1 MIFLYPEWCLS
12 FSVSFINSSKRFQK
26 IFYLGKCGPLWMT
39 NKAWWSKFITLTT
52 GMDVKQDKRKR
63 FFDIFYA
70 VELFLQTLTK
80 LPIKSSY
87 KIDDLIQQSF
97 CKGVAIVYPSLV
109 SCGPTFDS
117 QVHASF
123 MIYFFFN

>member
-1 MIFLYPEWCLS
+1 
-12 FSVSFINSSKRFQK
+12 
-26 IFYLGKCGPLWMT
+26 
-39 NKAWWSKFITLTT
+39 
-52 GMDVKQDKRKR
+52 MDVKQDKRKR

-123 MIYFFFN
+123 MIYFFLNGPFPASFSLFLSFQYTVDSKQLFNI